1 MYVTEVIKTTKIFVF
16 ERYANHI
23 YNYYCY
29 KDDYKDWRATIYKV
43 GSMWYVKDW
52 IRCGNRDS
60 NGTLRKHFKTLKQ
73 AKQFVMGYNE
83 EVEILCTK

>member
-52 IRCGNRDS
+52 MGDI
-60 NGTLRKHFKTLKQ
+60 RKHFKTLKQ
-73 AKQFVMGYNE
+73 AKQFVVGYNE
-83 EVEILCTK
+83 GVEVLCTK